1 MTKILMILFNEILIP
16 LYWKARNRHNYT
28 IIYKF
33 FFISFFDNNCCYNRS
48 NKKSPKVT
56 VKATV
61 KVKWVTLILQI
72 CVNLILSGQ
81 DQGGLGVERLLVLDW
96 TGLDNINNF
105 RSKTVRQLNNINIIT
120 LLELILYSLVFCL
133 IFQ

>member
-16 LYWKARNRHNYT
+16 LHWKARNRHNYT

-33 FFISFFDNNCCYNRS
+33 FFIFFFDNNCCYNRS

-61 KVKWVTLILQI
+61 SEVGHINIANLCESNIVRVGPGWTWSRKVTGI
-72 CVNLILSGQ
+72 G
-81 DQGGLGVERLLVLDW
+81 LDW
-96 TGLDNINNF
+96 TG
-105 RSKTVRQLNNINIIT
+105 QH
-120 LLELILYSLVFCL
+120 
-133 IFQ
+133 Q